1 MSATARPSSTI
12 RTVELARGIAAM
24 LVVIFHA
31 NASAD
36 EFGGPQ
42 WSWLSFGEHG
52 VDFFF
57 VLSGFIIM
65 TAHGG
70 DIGTP
75 GTARPYLLKR
85 AIRLLPPLWIIVLGW
100 AALRTLLHSPVDPM
114 MVARSALLWPS
125 MEPTLPAVV
134 WTLRH
139 EMLFYAMF
147 LLLLVHRP
155 IGYAAFLLW
164 GAAAIGQLLLAA
176 IGSPFTGLPS
186 FFLSTFTLDFMLGMG
201 LALMHRHRLFT
212 PTFAPLLAAV
222 AFVIALLMIDARFV
236 IHRTGLNDYV
246 SFAATWW
253 TLLLGLGF
261 AGVLH
266 GLMRI
271 ELRVRIPQAGVF
283 LGAASYTIYLLHT
296 IANSFTQRIAIHL
309 PAAWKAVGMG
319 HLLLILAGTVAA
331 MLFYVTI
338 EKPLTR
344 TLRRRLVT
352 PPHAAASNA
361 SSALPLSSS

>member
-1 MSATARPSSTI
+1 MQSPARPSSTI
-12 RTVELARGIAAM
+12 RTVELARGIAAL

-57 VLSGFIIM
+57 VLSGFIITM
-65 TAHGG
+65 AHGG
-70 DIGTP
+70 DIGRRD
-75 GTARPYLLKR
+75 TARPYLLKR

-100 AALRTLLHSPVDPM
+100 GALRAILHAPVDPA

-125 MEPTLPAVV
+125 LAPTLPTVV

-147 LLLLVHRP
+147 LLLLVHRRL
-155 IGYAAFLLW
+155 GYAIFLLW
-164 GAAAIGQLLLAA
+164 GMAAITQLMLASV
-176 IGSPFTGLPS
+176 GSAFTGLTS

-201 LALMHRHRLFT
+201 LGLLHRHRLFSSSFI
-212 PTFAPLLAAV
+212 PVLLALTALC
-222 AFVIALLMIDARFV
+222 ALLVAGSYFS
-236 IHRTGLNDYV
+236 IHRAGTNDYV

-253 TLLLGLGF
+253 TLFLGIAF
-261 AGVLH
+261 AGILH
-266 GLMRI
+266 GLLRI
-271 ELRVRIPQAGVF
+271 EARVHVPQAGIL

-296 IANSFTQRIAIHL
+296 ITNSFTQRIALHL
-309 PAAWKAVGMG
+309 PSAWKAVGAG
-319 HLLLILAGTVAA
+319 HALLILTGIAVA
-331 MLFYVTI
+331 MLFYVVI

-344 TLRRRLVT
+344 ALRRRLIKSQ
-352 PPHAAASNA
+352 AAADSA
-361 SSALPLSSS
+361 AAPTPLTSS

>member
-1 MSATARPSSTI
+1 MTI

-24 LVVIFHA
+24 AVVFFHA

-42 WSWLSFGEHG
+42 WRWLSFGEHG

-57 VLSGFIIM
+57 VLSGFIITM
-65 TAHGG
+65 AHGR
-70 DIGTP
+70 DIGMP

-100 AALRTLLHSPVDPM
+100 AVLRAVMGASVDPL

-125 MEPTLPAVV
+125 LEPTLPSVV

-147 LLLLVHRP
+147 LLLLVNRRLGTA
-155 IGYAAFLLW
+155 IFALW
-164 GAAAIGQLLLAA
+164 AAATIGQLLLATGGAA
-176 IGSPFTGLPS
+176 IDGLPS

-201 LALMHRHRLFT
+201 LGLLHNRRT
-212 PTFAPLLAAV
+212 YAPSFVPLILASALLAG
-222 AFVIALLMIDARFV
+222 LLIIGTLFA
-236 IHRTGLNDYV
+236 IHRDGTNDYV

-253 TLLLGLGF
+253 TLLLGIGF

-266 GLMRI
+266 GLVRV
-271 ELRVRIPQAGVF
+271 EPRVRVPKAGLF

-296 IANSFTQRIAIHL
+296 IANSFTQRAAVFL
-309 PAAWKAVGMG
+309 PESWKALGLG
-319 HLLLILAGTVAA
+319 HLLLVVVGTIAA
-331 MLFYVTI
+331 MAFYVTI

-344 TLRRRLVT
+344 ALRRRMVSPHSAGTSVT
-352 PPHAAASNA
+352 PPTLLP
-361 SSALPLSSS
+361 SS